1 MTVESCMIYDACCQI
16 FLRRVVARGSLPS
29 GVGLVVLIGVVVYR
43 GVPNLSG
50 GEQNS
55 EITFNFI
62 FNIILN

>member
-1 MTVESCMIYDACCQI
+1 MIYDACCQI
-16 FLRRVVARGSLPS
+16 FLRRVVASGPLPS
-29 GVGLVVLIGVVVYR
+29 GVGLVLIDVVVYR
-43 GVPNLSG
+43 GIPNLSG